1 MSCLVEGREDVIVA
15 VVEEEGV
22 VAVTGGGGESGKEPS
37 VDLGGTEE

>member
-22 VAVTGGGGESGKEPS
+22 VAVIGGGESGKEPS